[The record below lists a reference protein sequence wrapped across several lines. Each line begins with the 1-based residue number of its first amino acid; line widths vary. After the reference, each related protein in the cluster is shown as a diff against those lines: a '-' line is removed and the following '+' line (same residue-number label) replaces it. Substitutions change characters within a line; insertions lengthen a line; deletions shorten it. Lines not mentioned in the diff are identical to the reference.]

1 MSAASKSPS
10 PASTS
15 PSPATATL
23 QNAKLIVLA
32 GSGGVGKTTSS
43 AALALQA
50 ALSGRRVLVLTIDPA
65 QRLLQ
70 ALGLQGDD
78 PARKPAANVP
88 HEVLPKLQH
97 LVPGAHPDGSLHAMM
112 LDAGQG
118 AIAMVERLLPDPV
131 LRDRVLTNRIY
142 KAFLPTLQASPD
154 YMALELLFELSQDPR
169 FDLVVLDTPPMHNA
183 LDFLKAGHT
192 LASFINDRVLK
203 WFAKVPQPGAKKS
216 TFGSLFGTGSS
227 MAMSVLGRLFGA
239 DALPDIAEFFSSFN
253 EVLPKLKDRALAT
266 DAMLRAPTT
275 RFLVVTAPGETSL
288 REARHLFLQLQ
299 QHGIQPAGFIVN
311 RMLQVPVE
319 LSETPDHDALTARL
333 IQGGL
338 DPHKAAVM
346 AVRLSLAAERL
357 LHLGRSDLEHLREL
371 QRMVGPRG
379 FCAPVPQREGD
390 VHSLGQLRG
399 LGQTILDGA
408 AAGVVY

>member
-1 MSAASKSPS
+1 MSAASRSS
-10 PASTS
+10 AQV
-15 PSPATATL
+15 AATL
-23 QNAKLIVLA
+23 QQAKLIVLA
-32 GSGGVGKTTSS
+32 GSGGVGKTTTS

-78 PARKPAANVP
+78 PTRKPAANVP
-88 HEVLPKLQH
+88 HEVLPRLQH
-97 LVPGAHPDGSLHAMM
+97 LVPGAQPGGSLHAMM

-118 AIAMVERLLPDPV
+118 AIAMVERLLPDPA
-131 LRDRVLTNRIY
+131 LRDRVLNNRIY

-169 FDLVVLDTPPMHNA
+169 FELVVLDTPPMHNA
-183 LDFLKAGHT
+183 LDFLKAGNT
-192 LASFINDRVLK
+192 LASFINERVLK

-216 TFGSLFGTGSS
+216 ALGSLFGSGGS

-253 EVLPKLKDRALAT
+253 EVLPKLRDRALAT
-266 DAMLRAPTT
+266 DAMLRAAST
-275 RFLVVTAPGETSL
+275 RFVVVTAPGETSL
-288 REARHLFLQLQ
+288 REARHLFSQLQ
-299 QHGIQPAGFIVN
+299 QHGIQPAGFVVN

-319 LSETPDHDALTARL
+319 LADAADHSAVTARL
-333 IQGGL
+333 VAGGL
-338 DPHKAAVM
+338 EPQRAA
-346 AVRLSLAAERL
+346 ALAARLNLAAERL

-371 QRMVGPRG
+371 QRMVGPQG

-390 VHSLGQLRG
+390 VHSLGQLRL
-399 LGQTILDGA
+399 LGQTVLDGA
-408 AAGVVY
+408 AAGVVG